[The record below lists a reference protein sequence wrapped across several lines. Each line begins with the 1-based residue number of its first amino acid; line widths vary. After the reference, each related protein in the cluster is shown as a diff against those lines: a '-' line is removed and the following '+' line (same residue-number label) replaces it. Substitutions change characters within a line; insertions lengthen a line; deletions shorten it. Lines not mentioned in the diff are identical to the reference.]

1 MEAEGGIPYR
11 EEERQI
17 YRFSA
22 GGDARRADPLAL
34 MRRLRKA
41 SRDQGVD
48 LEHEEKTVRAMVEA
62 GRVGAELPGD
72 MVDAYYEALGRI
84 ASVARAAFGVPDAE
98 SDPAGWTESEALDA
112 LYGFLGWMRGVREDF
127 TTTPSSAD
135 SPTSASIDSE
145 AGPAAACPTGP
156 SSDCGSTATA

>member
-1 MEAEGGIPYR
+1 MDPETGIPYG
-11 EEERQI
+11 EEERRI
-17 YRFSA
+17 YRYSA
-22 GGDARRADPLAL
+22 GGREMRADPLAA
-34 MRRLRKA
+34 MRRIRQA
-41 SRDQGVD
+41 ARDRGVD

-84 ASVARAAFGVPDAE
+84 AAVARDAFGVPDAE
-98 SDPAGWTESEALDA
+98 ADPGGWTEAEALDA
-112 LYGFLGWMRGVREDF
+112 LYGFLGWMKDLREGF

-135 SPTSASIDSE
+135 SPTSASTASE

-156 SSDCGSTATA
+156 SSGCGSTATG